1 MVAHRA
7 LAADAGVA
15 ALPLLACQRFLS
27 ADDAR
32 PLERFAPVLSQLTHL
47 EISNVDKEDF
57 VLALPKLR
65 RLRLPWLS
73 PDDVPWITGMPSLTA
88 LSVECVYD
96 SAHYPVIQALNTLSP
111 VLIALGERRGL
122 RGSTEAL
129 QPCTQLR
136 SLSVDRLML
145 SEVHCLWPIAPQV
158 DTMSITIA

>member
-111 VLIALGERRGL
+111 VLIALGEREE
-122 RGSTEAL
+122 GSAAAPRRSNLAL
-129 QPCTQLR
+129 N
-136 SLSVDRLML
+136 SA
-145 SEVHCLWPIAPQV
+145 H
-158 DTMSITIA
+158 